1 MTPLIDGNVHHF
13 EFAGLYDGVS
23 ILRDY
28 ETGSIWNHISG
39 EAMHGPLA
47 GSKLPTF
54 NLLHM
59 NVEQAL
65 AADPDRRVAVSDR
78 PITGRPRRWSP
89 WLERIPVLG
98 ARFRNTMAPEDTR
111 RPTLDV
117 GLGVWTERV
126 QRYYPMEHVA
136 ARNNVVM
143 DQLDGRSIA
152 VFYERGAHAMM
163 AVYVDG
169 GAGAWEGDTLR
180 FDSGAFLR
188 DGMLYTAEGERQEM
202 ERPMQ
207 LFTRW
212 YGYALTF
219 PQTEVYEP

>member
-1 MTPLIDGNVHHF
+1 MYG
-13 EFAGLYDGVS
+13 A
-23 ILRDY
+23 
-28 ETGSIWNHISG
+28 
-39 EAMHGPLA
+39 LA
-47 GSKLPTF
+47 GTKLPAF

-59 NVEQAL
+59 NVEQGL
-65 AADPDRRVAVSDR
+65 STYPDLRVAISDR

-126 QRYYPMEHVA
+126 QRYYPMEHVSGQD
-136 ARNNVVM
+136 NIVM
-143 DQLDGRSIA
+143 DELDGRSIA
-152 VFYERGAHAMM
+152 VFYERGSHALT
-163 AVYVDG
+163 AVYVD
-169 GAGAWEGDTLR
+169 ATSGAWQGDTLQ
-180 FDSGAFLR
+180 FDNGSFVH
-188 DGMLYTAEGERQEM
+188 DGVLYDRAGGRVSI
-202 ERPMQ
+202 ERPLQ

-219 PQTEVYEP
+219 PETEVYEP